1 MAKGGVP
8 PGGWHIP
15 RMPANASV
23 DLALRRVPV
32 QKRGRRTFEA
42 ILDAAAVC
50 LREQGVGNLSTNMIA
65 ERAGVNIAT
74 LYSYFPNKE
83 SILREMMVR
92 SEEERMAVLAPAI
105 EGLGGDEWRESV
117 GEMTGAMAT
126 FLLKSPVSLELRR
139 AVAATP
145 ELRSLAREGDGA
157 VATAVADQIRARN
170 PQVDPGRVRAVS
182 EVAVLGISGV
192 LDSYCND
199 GSIDPALV
207 DEVAEMAADYLAP
220 FLDGR

>member
-1 MAKGGVP
+1 MAKGDVP
-8 PGGWHIP
+8 PAAWHILL
-15 RMPANASV
+15 MPANASV
-23 DLALRRVPV
+23 DLGLRRVPV
-32 QKRGRRTFEA
+32 QKRGRKTFEA

-83 SILREMMVR
+83 SILREMLVR
-92 SEEERMAVLAPAI
+92 SEEERMAALAPAI
-105 EGLGGDEWRESV
+105 EGLGGSGWRESV
-117 GEMTGAMAT
+117 GEITGTMAT
-126 FLLKSPVSLELRR
+126 FLMKSPVSLELRR

-145 ELRSLAREGDGA
+145 QLRPLAREGDGA

-170 PQVDPGRVRAVS
+170 PQVDAGRVRAVS

-199 GSIDPALV
+199 GGIDSTVV
-207 DEVAEMAADYLAP
+207 DEAAEMAADYLAP